1 MSNSKSA
8 VPAPVA
14 AVVPAVVPALVIS
27 QEAAAEIFI
36 RTTKWVK
43 AADSADKAAIG
54 LLDTLMAAQVKP
66 EHLRAETGEVEFMRG
81 MSQAVV
87 LAFPEK
93 AQALLQ
99 YTDKLPSGDWDVN
112 KPYQYNNATKR
123 TWQMRIG
130 SRLGDIRNGLVTRY
144 AKAEIEAAKAA
155 EAAEAAKAAE
165 ALAKANAEAEKAAEA
180 EAKAKAAAAKAEAKA
195 SVAKA
200 SNKAALAAEAAKAAE
215 ALELATAAKTV
226 EAAKAVE
233 AKALEDKLKAE
244 AVARA
249 EAQVATGLR
258 DSLVAIWTKQVEQ
271 VRKASNPIFDAPK
284 VIKALDALIAE
295 VMVVRK

>member
-1 MSNSKSA
+1 MANTKSA

-14 AVVPAVVPALVIS
+14 AVVPAVVPALVVS
-27 QEAAAEIFI
+27 QDAAADIFS
-36 RTTKWVK
+36 RTTLWVK
-43 AADSADKAAIG
+43 AADKADKAAVG
-54 LLDTLMAAQVKP
+54 LMDSLVAAKVLP
-66 EHLRAETGEVEFMRG
+66 EHLTAEKGEVEFMRG
-81 MSQAVV
+81 MSKAVV
-87 LAFPEK
+87 EAFPSQ

-99 YTDKLPSGDWDVN
+99 YTDKLPSGEWDVN
-112 KPYQYNNATKR
+112 KQFQYNNATKR
-123 TWQMRIG
+123 AWQQRIG
-130 SRLGDIRNGLVTRY
+130 ARLGDIRRGLEARY
-144 AKAEIEAAKAA
+144 ARAAIEAAKAA
-155 EAAEAAKAAE
+155 EAVKAAAAAE
-165 ALAKANAEAEKAAEA
+165 ALAKANAEAAKAAEA

-215 ALELATAAKTV
+215 ALELATAAKAV
-226 EAAKAVE
+226 EAAKAAE
-233 AKALEDKLKAE
+233 AKASEDKLKAE